1 MRTPHLPQDDS
12 LPPHAWAASCQHAQH
27 PRASA
32 ALTTAGLRRPC
43 TSPLLHPASGCGDP
57 APVRRPA
64 VDILLI
70 DESPTDVDLFRRAL
84 HACALPFPLL
94 VLWQR
99 SDVAAFVRQA
109 ATVPPLRTS
118 RLIIAEAWIPG
129 MAVEESLAA
138 VRTVPAYAA
147 VPAVLFSALP
157 EEEGQR
163 RGAQSGATGF
173 VHKPSEWQAF
183 VAAVATIVRRWGG
196 GSAETLAQS
205 VRTIPYV
212 ETFEREKYH

>member
-1 MRTPHLPQDDS
+1 MRNTPSPQDNS
-12 LPPHAWAASCQHAQH
+12 PPPHARESPCQHDLQPQAT
-27 PRASA
+27 AT
-32 ALTTAGLRRPC
+32 LTTAWLRRLR
-43 TSPLLHPASGCGDP
+43 TSRLLPPVSSRGDLP
-57 APVRRPA
+57 HVRRLA

>member
-1 MRTPHLPQDDS
+1 MRTPHSPRDDS
-12 LPPHAWAASCQHAQH
+12 LPPHAWAASCQHARH

-32 ALTTAGLRRPC
+32 ALTTAGLHRPC
-43 TSPLLHPASGCGDP
+43 TSRLLQPVSGRRDP
-57 APVRRPA
+57 AHARRPA

-84 HACALPFPLL
+84 HACALPCPLL

-109 ATVPPLRTS
+109 ATAPPLRTS

-157 EEEGQR
+157 EEEGRR

-183 VAAVATIVRRWGG
+183 MAAVATIVCRWGG
-196 GSAETLAQS
+196 GSTEALAQS
-205 VRTIPYV
+205 L
-212 ETFEREKYH
+212 

>member
-12 LPPHAWAASCQHAQH
+12 LPPHAWAASCQHARH
-27 PRASA
+27 PRAPATLTSA
-32 ALTTAGLRRPC
+32 WLHRPR
-43 TSPLLHPASGCGDP
+43 TSRLLQPASGRGDP
-57 APVRRPA
+57 AHARRPA

-84 HACALPFPLL
+84 NACALPCSLL

-109 ATVPPLRTS
+109 TTSPPRCPP
-118 RLIIAEAWIPG
+118 RLLIAEAWIPG
-129 MAVEESLAA
+129 MAVEEIL
-138 VRTVPAYAA
+138 AA

-157 EEEGQR
+157 EEEGRR

-173 VHKPSEWQAF
+173 VHKPSEWRTF
-183 VAAVATIVRRWGG
+183 VAAVATIVRR
-196 GSAETLAQS
+196 
-205 VRTIPYV
+205 
-212 ETFEREKYH
+212 

>member
-32 ALTTAGLRRPC
+32 ALTTARLRRPC

-70 DESPTDVDLFRRAL
+70 DESPTGVDLFRQAL
-84 HACALPFPLL
+84 NACALPCPLM

-109 ATVPPLRTS
+109 ATAPPLCPP
-118 RLIIAEAWIPG
+118 RLIIAEAWIPS
-129 MAVEESLAA
+129 MAVEEIFAA

-163 RGAQSGATGF
+163 RGTQSSATGF
-173 VHKPSEWQAF
+173 VHKPSEWRAF

-196 GSAETLAQS
+196 GSTGALAQS
-205 VRTIPYV
+205 LRTIPYA
-212 ETFEREKYH
+212 ETFERVTHP

>member
-12 LPPHAWAASCQHAQH
+12 LPPHAWAASCQHARH
-27 PRASA
+27 PRAPATLTSA
-32 ALTTAGLRRPC
+32 WLHRPR
-43 TSPLLHPASGCGDP
+43 TSRLLQPASGRGDP
-57 APVRRPA
+57 AHARRPA

-84 HACALPFPLL
+84 NACALPCSLL

-205 VRTIPYV
+205 VRTIPYA
-212 ETFEREKYH
+212 ETFERKKYH